1 MYWVRNMKKNRP
13 ICLLLCFALLLTLIP
28 RAFAAEPDQTSTGE
42 AADSTGGTTE
52 PQPTP
57 PPGTIPPLDPN
68 AGYNLDVTNGCH
80 SPDAASPMR
89 TEVLSGTAHAALLY
103 DENSNTM
110 IYGWNL
116 DLKVDP
122 SSLTKIMTSLV
133 ALDRMDPAE
142 EITVTNAAL
151 EHVPEDALVLGL
163 RAGETL
169 TLEQLLYCL
178 MVYSA
183 NDAALVIAEA
193 VGGSEGTFVTW
204 MNDKAR
210 ELGCTGTNFVNCH
223 GIYDAM
229 QYSTARDLLKML
241 LAALAYPVF
250 RTVYAT
256 YHYELPGNEV
266 FPESRQLY
274 TTNYMLSDL
283 GPEGYYV
290 TRTTGGKTGITGDG
304 RHSVVVSAADE
315 GLGLIAFILEAE
327 AEIDENDYVVS
338 FREFDEAEALLNMG
352 FDSYIYTQIVYQGQV
367 LGQYQVTNGE
377 NALAI
382 GAGRSVSA
390 VLPKGAKT
398 QDLVFRYQ
406 QGNQQLTAPVT
417 KGQRVD
423 ILQIWYGSVCVAQ
436 TEVLAMNSVRLRTQA
451 QDLNG
456 PGQEGDAVTR
466 GLLFAGAL
474 VVIILA
480 LVGLLYLIRA
490 VRVAAYRSRRRKR
503 RQSRRRSR

>member
-1 MYWVRNMKKNRP
+1 
-13 ICLLLCFALLLTLIP
+13 
-28 RAFAAEPDQTSTGE
+28 
-42 AADSTGGTTE
+42 
-52 PQPTP
+52 
-57 PPGTIPPLDPN
+57 
-68 AGYNLDVTNGCH
+68 
-80 SPDAASPMR
+80 
-89 TEVLSGTAHAALLY
+89 
-103 DENSNTM
+103 
-110 IYGWNL
+110 
-116 DLKVDP
+116 
-122 SSLTKIMTSLV
+122 
-133 ALDRMDPAE
+133 
-142 EITVTNAAL
+142 
-151 EHVPEDALVLGL
+151 
-163 RAGETL
+163 
-169 TLEQLLYCL
+169 
-178 MVYSA
+178 
-183 NDAALVIAEA
+183 
-193 VGGSEGTFVTW
+193 
-204 MNDKAR
+204 
-210 ELGCTGTNFVNCH
+210 
-223 GIYDAM
+223 M

-256 YHYELPGNEV
+256 YHYELPGNKV

-274 TTNYMLSDL
+274 STNYMLSDL
-283 GPEGYYV
+283 GPEGYYD

-436 TEVLAMNSVRLRTQA
+436 TEVLAMNTVRLRTQT